1 MTYPCPS
8 VATLVP
14 LDTQQIKYLIDAMW
28 SLTEKDATAI
38 CESHGVD
45 DWHLENHLQ
54 TTLINALN
62 ELN

>member
-1 MTYPCPS
+1 
-8 VATLVP
+8 
-14 LDTQQIKYLIDAMW
+14 MW
-28 SLTEKDATAI
+28 SLTEKDANAI